1 MAAKQP
7 KTNSTAPT
15 EFKRWDQYTQ
25 EASKP
30 PFLLPVSDD
39 KTIVINAPT
48 GAQVVRAQEL
58 AQNGGTVEE
67 QLRMV
72 CGDAADE
79 VLPLVYAAPA
89 GALNALVVDIMRHFD
104 LDAGGEASPRT

>member
-1 MAAKQP
+1 MPAKQP
-7 KTNSTAPT
+7 KSNTTPT

-39 KTIVINAPT
+39 RTIVIEAPT
-48 GAQVVRAQEL
+48 GEQVARAQEL

-72 CGDAADE
+72 CGDAADDI
-79 VLPLVYAAPA
+79 LPLVMAAPA
-89 GALNALVVDIMRHFD
+89 GAMNALVMDIMRHFD
-104 LDAGGEASPRT
+104 LDAGGKASPRT